1 MVGADDRGRAG
12 GDREAAE
19 GAGVTRNGKLTMEP
33 QFERTENLDRFFNAL
48 KALNAMDHGAIHN
61 IVSGQMNPNQLERFM
76 TLNYHRA
83 EINVELLFTVNN
95 TRQFQAI
102 AMLARSIFELSV
114 EINLMPLIENAGA
127 KIQLFT
133 EIEKLRS
140 ARQIV
145 KFKAQHP
152 DSEMQPTAY
161 EAFVKANEKRIEDER
176 DKLWNGKKV
185 RHWSGYSHLAARAQK
200 LGEPFEEMYQV
211 NYSQLSWYVHS
222 GVVGVSNVT
231 SQLLVDFV
239 GVCYIIAFHSYRKIL
254 DAVAEQFKLH
264 KADPTL
270 KAKMLYAQGVAFTDN
285 EHQAEELRKACMN
298 E

>member
-1 MVGADDRGRAG
+1 
-12 GDREAAE
+12 
-19 GAGVTRNGKLTMEP
+19 ME
-33 QFERTENLDRFFNAL
+33 QTEFARTENLDRFFNGL

-61 IVSGQMNPNQLERFM
+61 IVSGQMNPSQLERFM

-127 KIQLFT
+127 KIYIFT

-140 ARQIV
+140 ARRIL
-145 KFKAQHP
+145 KFKADHP
-152 DSEMQPTAY
+152 DSEMQPKSY
-161 EAFVKANEKRIEDER
+161 EAFVKANEKRIEDEQ
-176 DKLWNGKKV
+176 DQLWPGIEKV
-185 RHWSGYSHLAARAQK
+185 RHWSGYPDLAARAQK

-211 NYSQLSWYVHS
+211 NYPQLSWYVHS

-239 GVCYIIAFHSYRKIL
+239 GVCYIIAFHSYRRIL

-270 KAKMLYAQGVAFTDN
+270 KAKMLYAQHVAFTDN
-285 EHQAEELRKACMN
+285 EQQAERLRKACMDK
-298 E
+298 